1 MSEIGRPSGYDP
13 AYCEMVLAWGA
24 EGKSKAWMAAKLGVV
39 RQTLENWAQEYPDFL
54 DAITR
59 SRDLAQAWWE
69 DIGQDHILSKPGGGT
84 LNAGVYS
91 RSMAARF
98 PEDWREKT
106 ETALTGANGGPVQ
119 IVATQHD
126 QDL

>member
-1 MSEIGRPSGYDP
+1 MSPGRPTDYDP
-13 AYCEMVLAWGA
+13 AFCEQVLAWGA

-39 RQTLENWAQEYPDFL
+39 RQTLDNWTEVHPDFL
-54 DAITR
+54 DAMTR
-59 SRDLAQAWWE
+59 ARDLAQAWWE
-69 DIGQDHILSKPGGGT
+69 DKGQDHIVSLPGQGT

-119 IVATQHD
+119 IVASPTD
-126 QDL
+126 ESL